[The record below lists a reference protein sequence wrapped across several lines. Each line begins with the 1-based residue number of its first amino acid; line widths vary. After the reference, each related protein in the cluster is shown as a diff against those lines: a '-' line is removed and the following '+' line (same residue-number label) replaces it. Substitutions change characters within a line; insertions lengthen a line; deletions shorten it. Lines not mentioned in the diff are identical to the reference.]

1 MASTTKYVQF
11 GTLSLAQAINCIAH
25 SLPSR
30 PDFVAWTPLTLTAT
44 MPVMCTSRGD
54 SFYVL
59 NSSNPD
65 GVTGDIFAIF
75 LHSIIR

>member
-1 MASTTKYVQF
+1 VATTTKYVQR
-11 GTLSLAQAINCIAH
+11 GTVSLAQGPNCIAH

-30 PDFVAWTPLTLTAT
+30 PDFVAWTPVTLTAT
-44 MPVMCTSRGD
+44 MPVMCVSRGD

-59 NSSNPD
+59 NSSNAA
-65 GVTGDIFAIF
+65 GVQGDVFAIF

>member
-1 MASTTKYVQF
+1 MATTTKYVQR
-11 GTLSLAQAINCIAH
+11 GTVSLAQGPTCIAH

-30 PDFVAWTPLTLTAT
+30 PDFVAWTPVSLTAT
-44 MPVMCTSRGD
+44 LNVACTSLGD

-59 NSSNPD
+59 NSSNPA
-65 GVTGDIFAIF
+65 GVQGNIFAIF